1 MKRLLLILIIT
12 LNFQSWTKA
21 DDIRDFE
28 IEGMSIGD
36 SALNF
41 FTKKQLDKNSYLVG
55 TDDTYITSYFLDTK
69 FKSYDGVEVTYL
81 KEDKDYI
88 IQALSGGVTVQ
99 NIDDCKRKNK
109 EISQSLAI
117 FFSEAESLSDE
128 GSTPIDKTGKSKYF
142 RTAFQIN
149 PKSKYFEIETSCIFY
164 YGDAANKFTSNAGV
178 TIKTDKL
185 NDWLHNEAYN

>member
-1 MKRLLLILIIT
+1 VRIFLSVLIIIFT
-12 LNFQSWTKA
+12 FQSWTFA
-21 DDIRDFE
+21 NDIRDFE

-36 SALNF
+36 SALDF
-41 FTKKQLDKNSYLVG
+41 FKKKQLDKNSYLMG
-55 TDDTYITSYFLDTK
+55 KDDTYITSFFYDSK
-69 FKSYDGVEVTYL
+69 FKIYDGVEVTYL
-81 KEDKDYI
+81 KKDKKYI

-99 NIDDCKRKNK
+99 NINECKRKNN
-109 EISQSLAI
+109 EISQSLAT
-117 FFSEAESLSDE
+117 FFSQAESLRDE
-128 GSTPIDKTGKSKYF
+128 GSTPVDKTGKSKYF

-178 TIKTDKL
+178 TIKTDKV

>member
-1 MKRLLLILIIT
+1 MKVFLSILILIFC
-12 LNFQSWTKA
+12 FQSWTKA

-41 FTKKQLDKNSYLVG
+41 FKKKQLDKNSYLMG
-55 TDDTYITSYFLDTK
+55 TDDTYITSYFFDTK

-99 NIDDCKRKNK
+99 NIDDCKRKNN

-117 FFSEAESLSDE
+117 FFSEAESLNDE
-128 GSTPIDKTGKSKYF
+128 GSTPVDKTGKSKYF

-178 TIKTDKL
+178 TIKTDKV